1 MDFNHANYIEDLTMK
16 ISIELSLYPLA
27 EEQYKSE
34 IWAFIKRLRNVDGL
48 TVVTN
53 GMSTQVFGDYDLAV
67 SKVMSEI
74 KQVHSSIDQNTGAEG
89 AAIFVCKFINGD
101 RSQPEAE
108 S

>member
-1 MDFNHANYIEDLTMK
+1 MK

-67 SKVMSEI
+67 EKVMSEI
-74 KQVHSSIDQNTGAEG
+74 KQVHSTTGA
-89 AAIFVCKFINGD
+89 AVFVCKFINGD
-101 RSQPEAE
+101 RSQVEAE

>member
-1 MDFNHANYIEDLTMK
+1 MK

-27 EEQYKSE
+27 IDNFKEE
-34 IWAFIKRLRNVDGL
+34 IWAFIKRLREVEGL

-67 SKVMSEI
+67 SNVMTQI
-74 KQVHSSIDQNTGAEG
+74 KHVHSTTGSAV
-89 AAIFVCKFINGD
+89 FVCKFINGD

>member
-1 MDFNHANYIEDLTMK
+1 MK

-27 EEQYKSE
+27 IDNFKDE
-34 IWAFIKRLRNVDGL
+34 IWAFIRRLRQVDGL
-48 TVVTN
+48 SVVTN

-67 SKVMSEI
+67 THVMAEI
-74 KQVHSSIDQNTGAEG
+74 KRVHQSTGSAV
-89 AAIFVCKFINGD
+89 FVCKFINGD

>member
-1 MDFNHANYIEDLTMK
+1 MK

-27 EEQYKSE
+27 EEQYKTE
-34 IWAFIKRLRNVDGL
+34 IWAFIKRLRGVDGL
-48 TVVTN
+48 QVVTN

-67 SKVMSEI
+67 SHVMAEM
-74 KQVHSSIDQNTGAEG
+74 KQVHQATD

-101 RSQPEAE
+101 RSQVEAE

>member
-1 MDFNHANYIEDLTMK
+1 MK

-27 EEQYKSE
+27 MDNFKAE

-48 TVVTN
+48 KVITN

-67 SKVMSEI
+67 NKVMAEI
-74 KQVHSSIDQNTGAEG
+74 KHVHSTTGA
-89 AAIFVCKFINGD
+89 AVFVCKFINGD
-101 RSQPEAE
+101 RSIVEVE

>member
-1 MDFNHANYIEDLTMK
+1 MK

-27 EEQYKSE
+27 IDNFKDE
-34 IWAFIKRLRNVDGL
+34 IWAFIKRLRKVDGL

-67 SKVMSEI
+67 TNVMAEI
-74 KQVHSSIDQNTGAEG
+74 KHVHSTTGA
-89 AAIFVCKFINGD
+89 AVFVCKFINGD

-108 S
+108 N

>member
-1 MDFNHANYIEDLTMK
+1 MK

-27 EEQYKSE
+27 EEQYKTE
-34 IWAFIKRLRNVDGL
+34 IWAFIKRLRGVEGL
-48 TVVTN
+48 QVVTN

-67 SKVMSEI
+67 SHVMAEMKKVH
-74 KQVHSSIDQNTGAEG
+74 QATD

-101 RSQPEAE
+101 RSQVEAE